1 LTGPS
6 AERSG
11 TASRSPGRRR
21 WAVGTATVL
30 AGLIAAVV
38 VTLVL
43 DGRRSVP
50 GQPVP
55 APLSGS
61 VVPVADLAGEWSGQ
75 GFLDRCAGFDEGC
88 PHTRSVTLTIDCSTQ
103 PCLVTPFDRSYGSP
117 PLLVEDGSHRAV
129 GPVPPDVAPVCDG
142 VPTASASW
150 RLDLTVRD
158 GRLVGSYAESSLQSF
173 DCGGTGVSWDVVLS
187 RG

>member
-1 LTGPS
+1 VTGPP
-6 AERSG
+6 AGRPG
-11 TASRSPGRRR
+11 TASRWRGGRW
-21 WAVGTATVL
+21 WAVGAAVVTGL
-30 AGLIAAVV
+30 AAAVV
-38 VTLVL
+38 VALLL
-43 DGRRSVP
+43 DRGRSVQ
-50 GQPVP
+50 GQPAP

-61 VVPVADLAGEWSGQ
+61 VVPAADLAGEWSGQ
-75 GFLDRCAGFDEGC
+75 GSLARCAGFDQGC
-88 PHTRSVTLTIDCSTQ
+88 LHTRSVTLTVDCSAQ

-129 GPVPPDVAPVCDG
+129 GPVPPEVAPVCDG

-173 DCGGTGVSWDVVLS
+173 DCGGTGVSWYVVLS
-187 RG
+187 RT

>member
-1 LTGPS
+1 VTGP
-6 AERSG
+6 AAGRSG
-11 TASRSPGRRR
+11 TGSWSPGRRR
-21 WAVGTATVL
+21 WAVGTATVV

-38 VTLVL
+38 VSLL
-43 DGRRSVP
+43 IDGRRSVP

-61 VVPVADLAGEWSGQ
+61 VVPAPELAGEWSGQ
-75 GFLDRCAGFDEGC
+75 GSLARCAGFDEGC
-88 PHTRSVTLTIDCSTQ
+88 PATRAVTLTIDCSAQ
-103 PCLVTPFDRSYGSP
+103 SCVVTPFDRSYGSP
-117 PLLVEDGSHRAV
+117 PLVIEDGSHRAV
-129 GPVPPDVAPVCDG
+129 GPVPPDVAPTCDG
-142 VPTASASW
+142 APSASASW

-187 RG
+187 RD